1 VAAFH
6 SSRQRPSNLPVG
18 DIWFD
23 VAKRDFYISIA
34 DGRLVPLAGLLA
46 GPPIQ
51 GLNGKDGRDGIDG
64 KHGRD
69 GKDGKDGAKGEKGD
83 VLHIG
88 DDELREA
95 VETLRQELLQHRAK
109 LAHALNDARA
119 VNKTMVR
126 SKNTHAHR
134 EQVVAHI
141 ERLTK

>member
-1 VAAFH
+1 MATFH

-34 DGRLVPLAGLLA
+34 DNRLVPLAGLLA

-69 GKDGKDGAKGEKGD
+69 GKDGKDGAKGE

-88 DDELREA
+88 DDELRAA
-95 VETLRQELLQHRAK
+95 VETLRQELLTHRAK

-126 SKNTHAHR
+126 AKNTHAHR

-141 ERLTK
+141 ERLTSR